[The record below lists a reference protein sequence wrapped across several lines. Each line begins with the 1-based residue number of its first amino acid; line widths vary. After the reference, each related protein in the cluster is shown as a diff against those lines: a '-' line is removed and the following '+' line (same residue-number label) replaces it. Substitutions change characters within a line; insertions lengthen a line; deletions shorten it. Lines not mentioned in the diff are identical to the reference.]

1 MTIEIP
7 RPTQDP
13 EALERVLGARRVL
26 FVGAHP
32 DDPDA
37 AAAGTVARLVDAG
50 ARIHYLVVTS
60 GDKGVPKEELIDPRL
75 FIERREAEQRASAA
89 HLGVEEVVFLRQRDG
104 EVFDT
109 LELREKIVREI
120 RRLQADLVITHD
132 PLTRML
138 RQHPDHRAV
147 GFATLA
153 AVFPSCRIASFFPEH
168 QAEGLSSLDVHMLL
182 LVGGDEPNLWVD
194 IAPTFERK
202 VEALMLHESQR
213 GAFVG
218 GVRGRMET
226 RARREG
232 ALVGLDLAE
241 AFTWAWLE

>member
-1 MTIEIP
+1 MITQS
-7 RPTQDP
+7 TQDP
-13 EALERVLGARRVL
+13 DALERVLGARRVL

-37 AAAGTVARLVDAG
+37 MAAGTAARLVAAG
-50 ARIHYLVVTS
+50 ARVRYLVVTS
-60 GDKGVPKEELIDPRL
+60 GDKGVPKEELADPRA
-75 FIERREAEQRASAA
+75 FTARREAEQSASAA
-89 HLGVEEVVFLRQRDG
+89 WLGVEEVIFLRQRDG

-109 LELREKIVREI
+109 LDLREKIVREI
-120 RRLQADLVITHD
+120 RRLQADMVITHD

-153 AVFPSCRIASFFPEH
+153 AVFPSCRLASFFPAH
-168 QAEGLSSLDVHMLL
+168 QAEGLAPLDVHMLL
-182 LVGGDEPNLWVD
+182 LVGGDEANLWVD

-202 VEALMLHESQR
+202 VEALMLHESQAS
-213 GAFVG
+213 AFVG

-226 RARREG
+226 RARRVG
-232 ALVGLDLAE
+232 AAVGLELAE
-241 AFTWAWLE
+241 AFSYAWLE

>member
-1 MTIEIP
+1 MTIPIP
-7 RPTQDP
+7 QPTQAP

-37 AAAGTVARLVDAG
+37 AAGGTVARLVAAG
-50 ARIHYLVVTS
+50 ARVRYLVVTS
-60 GDKGVPKEELIDPRL
+60 GDKGAPNEELADPRF
-75 FIERREAEQRASAA
+75 FIERREAEQRASAE
-89 HLGVEEVVFLRQRDG
+89 HLGVEEVVFLRLRDG

-109 LELREKIVREI
+109 LDLREKIVREI

-153 AVFPSCRIASFFPEH
+153 AVFPACRLASFFPEH
-168 QAEGLSSLDVHMLL
+168 QAEGLAPLDVHMLL
-182 LVGGDEPNLWVD
+182 LVGGDEANLWID
-194 IAPTFERK
+194 IAPAFERK
-202 VEALMLHESQR
+202 IEALMLHESQAS
-213 GAFVG
+213 AFVG

-226 RARREG
+226 RARRAG
-232 ALVGLDLAE
+232 APAGLELAE
-241 AFTWAWLE
+241 AFSYAWLD

>member
-1 MTIEIP
+1 VIP
-7 RPTQDP
+7 QATQQEP
-13 EALERVLGARRVL
+13 EVLERVLAARSVL

-37 AAAGTVARLVDAG
+37 MAGGTVARLVAAG
-50 ARIHYLVVTS
+50 ARVRYLVVTS
-60 GDKGVPKEELIDPRL
+60 GDKGVPNEELADPRS

-89 HLGVEEVVFLRQRDG
+89 YLGVEEVVFLRQRDG

-120 RRLQADLVITHD
+120 RRARAELVITHD

-153 AVFPSCRIASFFPEH
+153 AVFPSCRLASFFPEH
-168 QAEGLSSLDVHMLL
+168 QAEGLAPLDVHMLL
-182 LVGGDEPNLWVD
+182 LAGGDEANLRVD

-202 VEALMLHESQR
+202 VAALMLHESQVP
-213 GAFVG
+213 AFVG
-218 GVRGRMET
+218 GVRGRMEA
-226 RARREG
+226 RARAMG
-232 ALVGLDLAE
+232 VPAGLELAE
-241 AFTWAWLE
+241 AFSYAWLD

>member
-1 MTIEIP
+1 MTVTIP
-7 RPTQDP
+7 QPTQDL

-37 AAAGTVARLVDAG
+37 AAGGTVARLIGAG
-50 ARIHYLVVTS
+50 ARVRYLVVTS
-60 GDKGVPKEELIDPRL
+60 GDKGVPKEEQAAPHA

-89 HLGVEEVVFLRQRDG
+89 YLGVEEVVFLRQRDG

-109 LELREKIVREI
+109 LALREKIVREI

-147 GFATLA
+147 GFAALA
-153 AVFPSCRIASFFPEH
+153 AVFPSCRLSSFFPEH
-168 QAEGLSSLDVHMLL
+168 LAEGLEPLDVHMLL
-182 LVGGDEPNLWVD
+182 LVGGDEANLWVD

-202 VEALMLHESQR
+202 VEALMLHESQAS
-213 GAFVG
+213 AFVG
-218 GVRGRMET
+218 GVRGRMEG
-226 RARREG
+226 RARSVG
-232 ALVGLDLAE
+232 SPVGLSLAE
-241 AFTWAWLE
+241 AFSYAWLD